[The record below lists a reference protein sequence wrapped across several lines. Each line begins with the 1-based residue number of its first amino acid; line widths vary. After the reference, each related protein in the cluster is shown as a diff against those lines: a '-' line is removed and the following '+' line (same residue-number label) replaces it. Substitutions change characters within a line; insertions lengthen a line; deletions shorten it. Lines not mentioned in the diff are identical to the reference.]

1 MIVDDKLMK
10 YVLFKKRTRQEVKEK
25 CHLLNYEEDYTEEV
39 LNYLEEND
47 YINDEVYTQKYIAS
61 VKRLKTVSRNE
72 IKQDLLR
79 RGVSE
84 AIIEKYFDE
93 DLQEFEL
100 QSAIKLIQKKARTM
114 EVPKIKRFL
123 QNKGYSY
130 DIIRKAIDNCLEIED
145 NEE

>member
-47 YINDEVYTQKYIAS
+47 YINDEVYTKKYIAS
-61 VKRLKTVSRNE
+61 VKKLKTVSRNE

>member
-10 YVLFKKRTRQEVKEK
+10 YVLFKKRTRKEVKEK
-25 CHLLNYEEDYTEEV
+25 CRILNYEEDYTEDV

-47 YINDEVYTQKYIAS
+47 YINDEVYTQKYLAD
-61 VKRLKTVSRNE
+61 VKKLKTVSITE

-79 RGVSE
+79 RGVEES
-84 AIIEKYFDE
+84 IIEKYLNE

-100 QSAIKLIQKKARTM
+100 QNAMKLIQKKSRTM
-114 EVPKIKRFL
+114 EIPKIKRFL

-130 DIIRKAIDNCLEIED
+130 DIIRKAIDNCSEIED